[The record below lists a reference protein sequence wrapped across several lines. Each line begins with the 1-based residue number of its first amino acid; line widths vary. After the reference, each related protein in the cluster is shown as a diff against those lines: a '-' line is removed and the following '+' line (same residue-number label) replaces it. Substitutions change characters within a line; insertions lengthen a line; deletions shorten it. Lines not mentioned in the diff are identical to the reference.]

1 MQQNM
6 QQKLEKLQLR
16 VKIFFYKNN
25 AFKSSINQF
34 NQEKLLLFVSTQI
47 H

>member
-1 MQQNM
+1 M

-16 VKIFFYKNN
+16 VKIFFFYKNS

-34 NQEKLLLFVSTQI
+34 NQEKCFLFVSTQI

>member
-1 MQQNM
+1 M

-25 AFKSSINQF
+25 AFKSSI
-34 NQEKLLLFVSTQI
+34 KPV
-47 H
+47 